1 MGIKKFLDDCKRKC
15 QKRLD
20 EIGVR
25 INEIAKKNDASE
37 DEAELKALGDELA
50 ELEAEKAELEAEMKE
65 IDAQIAALDK
75 PAEGED
81 DGKRS
86 KKPFLTFGERGGNK
100 KMNVEERQKFA
111 DEFRKNN
118 EMKITLGA
126 EKNEIRAVTIASGQ
140 IAIPTE
146 VHGIEN
152 PAEVPYSTILD
163 FVRVEDMT
171 GAGYNK
177 AALVKEWADAAE
189 TNEGAAITEDNPD
202 FTTVTIQPE
211 KGFKV
216 LHLQITQFSP
226 ADICQSLPRRRCH
239 P

>member
-1 MGIKKFLDDCKRKC
+1 
-15 QKRLD
+15 
-20 EIGVR
+20 
-25 INEIAKKNDASE
+25 
-37 DEAELKALGDELA
+37 
-50 ELEAEKAELEAEMKE
+50 
-65 IDAQIAALDK
+65 
-75 PAEGED
+75 
-81 DGKRS
+81 
-86 KKPFLTFGERGGNK
+86 
-100 KMNVEERQKFA
+100 MNVEERQKFA

-146 VHGIEN
+146 VHGIEH